1 MRLCSYDGGYGLM
14 VGDMVHDAGE
24 AFRAKHADLSA
35 VLAEGALA
43 ELEGAALANP
53 GVAAEDLTLLS
64 PLPRPDKI
72 LCIGLNYMGHI
83 QETGRDKPGYPSTF
97 TRYPDSV
104 TGHGQPLICPNASDK
119 FDFEGE
125 LAVVIGTPARHVS
138 EADAMDY
145 VAGYCCFNDGSIR
158 DFQRHTSQ
166 FWPGKNFESSGAMG
180 PWLVT
185 KDEAGAWED
194 MMLETRLNGLQ
205 VQHSPVGDLAFGVP
219 EIIAYLS
226 TVITLLPGDVIA
238 TGTPAGVGMA
248 RDPKLWMK
256 DGDVVEV
263 EITGLGTLRN
273 PVQGE
278 S

>member
-1 MRLCSYDGGYGLM
+1 MKLCSYEGGYGVM
-14 VGDMVHDAGE
+14 AGDLVHDAGE
-24 AFRAKHADLSA
+24 AFRAEYADLQA
-35 VLAEGALA
+35 VLAAGALA
-43 ELEGAALANP
+43 ELETAALANP
-53 GVAAEDLTLLS
+53 GVAVDTLALLS
-64 PLPRPDKI
+64 PIPRPDKI

-83 QETGRDKPGYPSTF
+83 QETGRDKPNYPSTF
-97 TRYPDSV
+97 TRYPDAV
-104 TGHGQPLICPNASDK
+104 TGHGQSLICPKASEK

-145 VAGYCCFNDGSIR
+145 IAGFSCFNDGSIR
-158 DFQRHTSQ
+158 DYQRHTSQ
-166 FWPGKNFESSGAMG
+166 FWPGKNFQSSGAMG
-180 PWLVT
+180 PCLVT
-185 KDEAGAWED
+185 KDEAGNWQD
-194 MMLETRLNGLQ
+194 MVLETRLNGQQ
-205 VQHSPVGDLAFGVP
+205 VQHSSVGDLAFGIP

-256 DGDVVEV
+256 AGDVVEV

-273 PVQGE
+273 PVVGE